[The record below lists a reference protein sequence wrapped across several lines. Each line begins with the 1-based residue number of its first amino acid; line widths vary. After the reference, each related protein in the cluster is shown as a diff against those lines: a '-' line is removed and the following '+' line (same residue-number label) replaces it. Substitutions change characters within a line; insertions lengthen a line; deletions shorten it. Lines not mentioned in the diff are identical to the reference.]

1 MWRITGFFTTGVVV
15 MFLAGCAGQPST
27 ADLMRAQAL
36 EVQAQ
41 VDMKNQLA
49 KDWDRGSKLVRSGE
63 KLKERGEK
71 QIKSAEKDLKE
82 GRERVEQGDR
92 DIIEGR
98 KLMQESERQFHDN
111 FPGINL
117 N

>member
-1 MWRITGFFTTGVVV
+1 MKRFTGFFITTVAVVV
-15 MFLAGCAGQPST
+15 LGGCTGQPST
-27 ADLMRAQAL
+27 ADLMRAHAL

-63 KLKERGEK
+63 KLVERGEK
-71 QIKSAEKDLKE
+71 QIKSAEKNLKE

-92 DIIEGR
+92 NIIEGR
-98 KLMQESERQFHDN
+98 KLMQESERQFRDN
-111 FPGINL
+111 FPDINL

>member
-1 MWRITGFFTTGVVV
+1 MRRFTGFFVTGVVV
-15 MFLAGCAGQPST
+15 AVLSGCAGQPST
-27 ADLMRAQAL
+27 ADLMRAHAL

-63 KLKERGEK
+63 KLVERGEK

-82 GRERVEQGDR
+82 GRERVEQGER
-92 DIIEGR
+92 DILEGR
-98 KLMQESERQFHDN
+98 KLMQQSEQRFHDN

>member
-1 MWRITGFFTTGVVV
+1 MKRFTGFFVMGIAVVV
-15 MFLAGCAGQPST
+15 LAGCAKQPST

-63 KLKERGEK
+63 KLVKRGEK
-71 QIKSAEKDLKE
+71 QIKTAEKDLKD
-82 GRERVEQGDR
+82 GRARVEQGER

-117 N
+117 Y